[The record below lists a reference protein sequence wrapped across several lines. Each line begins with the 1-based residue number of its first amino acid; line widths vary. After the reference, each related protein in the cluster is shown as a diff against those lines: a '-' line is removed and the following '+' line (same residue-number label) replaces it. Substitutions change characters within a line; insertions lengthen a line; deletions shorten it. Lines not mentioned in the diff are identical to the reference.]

1 MVLGYLYSEL
11 IGLDGS
17 LGIYNEEEVNEYFKN
32 IKYIDIESSNTVS
45 YPKTL
50 KKLLNSK
57 DRIIITK

>member
-1 MVLGYLYSEL
+1 M
-11 IGLDGS
+11 DP